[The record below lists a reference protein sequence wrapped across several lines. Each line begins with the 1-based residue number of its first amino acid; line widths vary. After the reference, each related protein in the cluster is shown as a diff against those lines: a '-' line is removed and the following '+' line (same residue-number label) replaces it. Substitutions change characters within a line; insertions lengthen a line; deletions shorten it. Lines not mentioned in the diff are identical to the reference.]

1 MKHFTIFII
10 ILATLGLWSCKD
22 SEGTIGDSP
31 ITANG
36 QDRDSDIITEMTT
49 STISPSYS
57 MYSTKTAKTRNSIY
71 PMPDSRSC

>member
-1 MKHFTIFII
+1 MKHFAIFII

-36 QDRDSDIITEMTT
+36 QDRDSDIITGDDY
-49 STISPSYS
+49 ISPSYS
-57 MYSTKTAKTRNSIY
+57 MFSTKTAKTRNSIY

>member
-1 MKHFTIFII
+1 MKHFAIFII

-36 QDRDSDIITEMTT
+36 QDRDSDIIT
-49 STISPSYS
+49 
-57 MYSTKTAKTRNSIY
+57 
-71 PMPDSRSC
+71 